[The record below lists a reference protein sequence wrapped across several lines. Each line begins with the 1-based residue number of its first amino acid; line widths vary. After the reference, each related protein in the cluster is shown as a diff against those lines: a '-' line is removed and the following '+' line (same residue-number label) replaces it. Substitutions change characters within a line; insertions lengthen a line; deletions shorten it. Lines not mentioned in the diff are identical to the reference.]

1 MPLPREIDR
10 LDGTENSENPERT
23 THLLREPSTATPQA
37 TPAAAAADDDDADLL
52 SPPRA
57 IPVAVGSEEDDPTR
71 RRGVCLEGTGRGGM
85 GGGAWDWGS
94 WIVRFLR
101 CRVRPAAASF
111 APVTGLGFHGM
122 RSLCWANADAV
133 FRFQH
138 QMNKS

>member
-57 IPVAVGSEEDDPTR
+57 IPVAVGSEEEDGPPDSEAR
-71 RRGVCLEGTGRGGM
+71 SVFGGGRTGGM
-85 GGGAWDWGS
+85 GGGLGIGALGLCAS
-94 WIVRFLR
+94 CAVESGR
-101 CRVRPAAASF
+101 RP
-111 APVTGLGFHGM
+111 PRLL
-122 RSLCWANADAV
+122 RSLVLVSTACALYAGLTPTRSSV
-133 FRFQH
+133 SSTR
-138 QMNKS
+138 